1 MKPLSFYLTAL
12 LSAALLSG
20 CSLLEHSS
28 PSASAASTR
37 VQGLLQA
44 TDDGNWQLSQC
55 WGQPTLTLSNSDLQ
69 AISQGAPEEIIR
81 SGSFFDSSGRI
92 EQQQFIP
99 STLHRLQAE
108 GHDCTDPKFK
118 QLFFRAYGNEP
129 GWMITLE
136 KNGLLFEQFNQ
147 PAVAIPFIETT
158 LPSGAIS
165 ISSSDPQINFQLLLT
180 PAQCIDSM
188 SGTTSAWQAKLQF
201 AQPQQQLQGCA
212 YPGLQRR

>member
-1 MKPLSFYLTAL
+1 MKPVKFSLITWLSIT
-12 LSAALLSG
+12 LLSG
-20 CSLLEHSS
+20 CSLLTPSS
-28 PSASAASTR
+28 RPATDHQSR
-37 VQGLLQA
+37 VQGMLEQKS
-44 TDDGNWQLSQC
+44 DGSWQLNSC
-55 WGQPTLTLSNSDLQ
+55 WDQPPLTLSNADLQ

-92 EQQQFIP
+92 EQQFTP

-129 GWMITLE
+129 SWMITLE

-188 SGTTSAWQAKLQF
+188 SGTTSAWQAKVQF
-201 AQPQQQLQGCA
+201 AQAQQLQGCA
-212 YPGLQRR
+212 YPGLQRQ

>member
-1 MKPLSFYLTAL
+1 MKPVKFSLIAWLSIT
-12 LSAALLSG
+12 LLSG
-20 CSLLEHSS
+20 CSLLTPSS
-28 PSASAASTR
+28 RPATDHQSR
-37 VQGLLQA
+37 VQGMLEQKS
-44 TDDGNWQLSQC
+44 DGSWQLNSC
-55 WGQPTLTLSNSDLQ
+55 WDQPPLTLSNADLQ
-69 AISQGAPEEIIR
+69 TISQGAPEEIIR

-108 GHDCTDPKFK
+108 GHDCTDSKFK

-180 PAQCIDSM
+180 PTQCIDSM
-188 SGTTSAWQAKLQF
+188 SGTTSAWQAKVQF
-201 AQPQQQLQGCA
+201 AQAQQLQGCA
-212 YPGLQRR
+212 YPGLQRQ